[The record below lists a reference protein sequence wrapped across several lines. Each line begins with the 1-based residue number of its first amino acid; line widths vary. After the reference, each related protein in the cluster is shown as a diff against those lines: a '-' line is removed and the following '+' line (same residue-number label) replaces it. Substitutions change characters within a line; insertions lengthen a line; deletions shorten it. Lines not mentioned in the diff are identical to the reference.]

1 MATGMDFNRR
11 VLFDQLEQFLGLR
24 SGEARHRRLHLHLAQ
39 LLVLEPLVAPTTGHR
54 QLIYELFTFK
64 KNLSTV
70 LIQSL
75 STRKR

>member
-24 SGEARHRRLHLHLAQ
+24 SGEARHRRLHLHLIWAQ
-39 LLVLEPLVAPTTGHR
+39 LLVLEPLVAPITGHR

-64 KNLSTV
+64 KKTFKLS
-70 LIQSL
+70 
-75 STRKR
+75 